1 MSLAFVC
8 KSQVVPR
15 DGCGRGIV
23 LGGCGG
29 GRGQGVGGGV
39 GEVRGYYC
47 EWVATT
53 VEDWFGTSTSR
64 RLGAEVDGYCDKK
77 DQAEECQLKL

>member
-1 MSLAFVC
+1 MLPRQLQVEMSLAFVC

-39 GEVRGYYC
+39 GEVRGYCC

-53 VEDWFGTSTSR
+53 VEEVDVQ
-64 RLGAEVDGYCDKK
+64 AEVEGCCDKK
-77 DQAEECQLKL
+77 EAE